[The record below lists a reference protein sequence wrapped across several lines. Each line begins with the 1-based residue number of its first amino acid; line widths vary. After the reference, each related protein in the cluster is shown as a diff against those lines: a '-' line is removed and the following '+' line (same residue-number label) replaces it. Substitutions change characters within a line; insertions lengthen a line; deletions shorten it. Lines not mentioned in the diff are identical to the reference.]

1 MISNYR
7 NNQNTRGFTLIE
19 LLIVIAIIVILFSI
33 VITMTSQLM
42 RSAKSTAEA
51 TSLRQVLQAYM
62 TAATDNNGTFIRGYS
77 NGEGKSIVGPDG
89 EKIHWPAS
97 GRYVW
102 RLLPYLDNAMDT
114 LYTNREQ
121 DVLSQIEG
129 TECYSYIMSLYP
141 SFGLNSEWLGGDF
154 RTTASPALESKR
166 LYASSLSDVRLP
178 ARQLVFASS
187 AAPEGSE
194 DDSNMSG
201 CLSSNL
207 NTLGHGYF
215 EIKSPYFPSAGDT
228 WRWNTVNGE
237 QSTVPTDDSADH
249 GNLSAR
255 HSGKV
260 LIGKLDGSTEF
271 ITLQNLADMRRWA
284 PKANTANWTPTF

>member
-1 MISNYR
+1 MLDKEYK
-7 NNQNTRGFTLIE
+7 NTHIRGFTLIE
-19 LLIVIAIIVILFSI
+19 LLVVIAIISILTGA
-33 VITMTSQLM
+33 ITVVAGNMLA
-42 RSAKSTAEA
+42 SAKSTREA
-51 TSLRQVLQAYM
+51 DSLRSVLQAYTM
-62 TAATDNNGTFIRGYS
+62 AATDRKGTLIDGYS
-77 NGEGKSIVGPDG
+77 NNEDETFAGPNGEPVP
-89 EKIHWPAS
+89 WPAS

-102 RLLPYLDNAMDT
+102 RLLPYLDNAMT
-114 LYTNREQ
+114 
-121 DVLSQIEG
+121 
-129 TECYSYIMSLYP
+129 SLYVNDQSQWLTQYSGTNNYAYVASLFP
-141 SFGLNSEWLGGDF
+141 SFGLNSEWMGGDQ
-154 RTTASPALESKR
+154 RTTAMPAIESKR
-166 LYASSLSDVRLP
+166 LYGKFLSDIRHP

-187 AAPEGSE
+187 KAPLGT
-194 DDSNMSG
+194 DA
-201 CLSSNL
+201 SSPEL
-207 NTLGHGYF
+207 MTLTEGYF

>member
-215 EIKSPYFPSAGDT
+215 EIKSPYDFD
-228 WRWNTVNGE
+228 WRWHTVDGMH
-237 QSTVPTDDSADH
+237 SFDPTQNPADH
-249 GNLSAR
+249 GNIDAR

-260 LIGKLDGSTEF
+260 LTGQLDGATTF
-271 ITLQNLADMRRWA
+271 ISLQELSDMRRWA
-284 PKANTANWTPTF
+284 PKATHQDWTLSDIFP